1 MLTLKIDF
9 KYISIFILAILLIP
23 WPALSLREYELYVKE
38 LSTIVIFSLI
48 FCNAVVNNK
57 KLSINQGGRIYCWFL
72 LLCVFYYFLQASR
85 LISLDDLPFLT
96 HVLISTILNFTV
108 YFIFTNLRIKKNDLE
123 RFLKVLFLLYFIIT
137 FYFIVSA
144 TVMHIFSAGMPGG
157 GGILTYQA
165 QREQAGY
172 YIGYL
177 GGMNGRSW
185 FVLIMSSFSVGYFIS
200 KEKYFYAFLCISL
213 SFLASYLMLSRGAMI
228 FSFFLFMVFFYHY
241 QNTKK
246 IIIGILLFTFVAL
259 ILFINVEN
267 LSDTLTSIQFTSKSG
282 FSKRDYLVFE
292 SLDLS
297 FSDYFLGRGFHSTTL
312 DRPELRF
319 LGYEYL
325 KNTGT
330 QNVLISILV
339 ELGLLGMILY
349 SLFWIRS
356 YIDINYIEK
365 FYADDIYKHYLSGVK
380 YMIILL
386 IISFF
391 FNHYSEKTFSV
402 MPIYMMLMGVMANLV
417 ISKKRQII
425 IRDD

>member
-1 MLTLKIDF
+1 MFTLKIDF
-9 KYISIFILAILLIP
+9 KYISIFLLAIFFIP
-23 WPALSLREYELYVKE
+23 WTNLGFREYELYVKE
-38 LSTIVIFSLI
+38 LTTIVTFLLI
-48 FCNAVVNNK
+48 FLNTVVNKK
-57 KLSINQGGRIYCWFL
+57 KLSINQAGRIYFWFL
-72 LLCVFYYFLQASR
+72 LLCVFYYFLQGFR
-85 LISLDDLPFLT
+85 LTSLDDLPFLT

-108 YFIFTNLRIKKNDLE
+108 YFIFTNLRIKENDLE
-123 RFLKVLFLLYFIIT
+123 YFLKVLFFLYFIIT

-144 TVMHIFSAGMPGG
+144 AVMHIFSAGMPGG

-185 FVLIMSSFSVGYFIS
+185 FVLILSSFSVGYFIS
-200 KEKYFYAFLCISL
+200 KKKYLYAFLFISL

-241 QNTKK
+241 QNAKK

-259 ILFINVEN
+259 ILFINVQN
-267 LSDTLTSIQFTSKSG
+267 LSDILTSIQFTSKSG
-282 FSKRDYLVFE
+282 FSSRDYLVFE

-312 DRPELRF
+312 DRPELSF

-325 KNTGT
+325 DKIGT
-330 QNVLISILV
+330 QNVLMSILV

-349 SLFWIRS
+349 SLFWVKS
-356 YIDINYIEK
+356 YVDINYIEK
-365 FYADDIYKHYLSGVK
+365 FYVDDIYKHYLSGVK
-380 YMIILL
+380 YMIIWLN
-386 IISFF
+386 ISFF
-391 FNHYSEKTFSV
+391 FNHYTEKTFVV
-402 MPIYMMLMGVMANLV
+402 MPIYMMLMGLMANLV